1 MLAAFR
7 KLRDAMQKNMRQD
20 YISLRKATLLK
31 S

>member
-20 YISLRKATLLK
+20 YISLRKATLSK